1 MQLELS
7 YFIIIGDQ
15 FKDLVFLFF
24 TLCNKIDNPDLCV
37 FEARLMPMLVQVQ
50 RLPVEISNKIFTYLS
65 NPVAEIL
72 RSSVFFQRPLSVYYE
87 LKHVFATEVE
97 NIMLRHDIMLIT
109 LDLFQM
115 GHPVDMEELDLF
127 YDNNNQSS

>member
-1 MQLELS
+1 
-7 YFIIIGDQ
+7 
-15 FKDLVFLFF
+15 
-24 TLCNKIDNPDLCV
+24 
-37 FEARLMPMLVQVQ
+37 MPMLVQVQ

-97 NIMLRHDIMLIT
+97 NIMLRHDMLIT